1 MKLLSVKPSSKP
13 DKKLDATF
21 ETDSGRTKTTSF
33 GAKGMDDYTKTHDK
47 EQRERYRDRHRKDL
61 QTGDPTRAGHL
72 SWYLLWGVNTNLQKN
87 ISAYKNRFNL

>member
-33 GAKGMDDYTKTHDK
+33 GAKGMDDYTKTGDK

-72 SWYLLWGVNTNLQKN
+72 SWYLLWGVNTNLQSN
-87 ISAYKNRFNL
+87 ISAYKKRFNL